1 MLTEQEI
8 TQIAQDHIDKSGK
21 KSGIKLSLFKEATI
35 KKSYGMIFF
44 YVSKEFYVTRDEK
57 YNTLV
62 GNVPFLVKNVD
73 GEIIEFGSG
82 NTIEYYIQEYEAGRY
97 C

>member
-1 MLTEQEI
+1 LLTEQEI
-8 TQIAQDHIDKSGK
+8 DRIAQNHIDKSTK
-21 KSGIKLSLFKEATI
+21 KSWIKLSLFKEATI
-35 KKSYGMIFF
+35 KKNYGMIFF
-44 YVSKEFYVTRDEK
+44 YVSKKFYETRDEK
-57 YNTLV
+57 YNTLL
-62 GNVPFLVKNVD
+62 GNVPFLVKNID

>member
-8 TQIAQDHIDKSGK
+8 TKIAQDHIDKSGK
-21 KSGIKLSLFKEATI
+21 KSEIKLSLFKEATI
-35 KKSYGMIFF
+35 KKSYRMIFF
-44 YVSKEFYVTRDEK
+44 YVSKEFYDTRDEK

>member
-8 TQIAQDHIDKSGK
+8 IQIAQDHIDKSGK
-21 KSGIKLSLFKEATI
+21 KSGIKLSLFKEATV

-44 YVSKEFYVTRDEK
+44 YVSKEFYDPRDEK

>member
-21 KSGIKLSLFKEATI
+21 NPGLSFSLFKEATI

-44 YVSKEFYVTRDEK
+44 YVSKNFM
-57 YNTLV
+57 
-62 GNVPFLVKNVD
+62 
-73 GEIIEFGSG
+73 
-82 NTIEYYIQEYEAGRY
+82 IQEMKSIIH
-97 C
+97 

>member
-8 TQIAQDHIDKSGK
+8 IQIAQDHIDKSGK

-44 YVSKEFYVTRDEK
+44 YVSKEFYDTRDEK

-62 GNVPFLVKNVD
+62 
-73 GEIIEFGSG
+73 
-82 NTIEYYIQEYEAGRY
+82 
-97 C
+97 

>member
-8 TQIAQDHIDKSGK
+8 TKIAQNHIDKYGK
-21 KSGIKLSLFKEATI
+21 ESGIRLSLFKEATI
-35 KKSYGMIFF
+35 KKTYGMIFF
-44 YVSKEFYVTRDEK
+44 YVSKKFYDTRDEK
-57 YNTLV
+57 YNTLI
-62 GNVPFLVKNVD
+62 GNVPFLVKNTN

-97 C
+97 L